1 MESQETVVCVPKLYK
16 RNALD
21 LMMFGFIEGVKT
33 AMPTLTIQQCIIL
46 FNKKINTPNED
57 YSIEVDR
64 NKYNRM
70 KNEYYESL

>member
-1 MESQETVVCVPKLYK
+1 MDGQDNVVCVPKLYR